1 MEEKEK
7 ENRKNEL
14 YARMKEI
21 RLNQHETFGDQF
33 RFARGKGIVKRDDP
47 AK

>member
-1 MEEKEK
+1 MDEEKE
-7 ENRKNEL
+7 NSNNEL

-33 RFARGKGIVKRDDP
+33 RYVQGKGLAKRNEL